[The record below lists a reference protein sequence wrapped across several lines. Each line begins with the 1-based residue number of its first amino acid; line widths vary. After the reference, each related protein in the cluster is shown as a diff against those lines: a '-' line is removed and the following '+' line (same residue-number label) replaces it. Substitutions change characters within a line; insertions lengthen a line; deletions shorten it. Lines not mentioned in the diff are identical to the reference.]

1 MSEINSEDSIL
12 LVTINDLL
20 GSFPILKSRNLS
32 SDMSVGG
39 LDDIV
44 VEENS
49 GRTNKNGERVQKR
62 MAAPSVKVCDK

>member
-32 SDMSVGG
+32 NDMSVGG